1 MKYTTTLWRAALML
15 TAALVLGA
23 APLAVAPVRA
33 AEPKRAAAPRQ
44 ATFASA
50 EEAVAAMVEAIR
62 AKKLDRL
69 VAIIGPGSRSWLL
82 SGDKVADLAGFGK
95 FLAAYD
101 EKHALVPGAGGRMGL
116 EAGKDGWPFP
126 VPLTKSGDRWRFDTA
141 AGREEVLARRIGRN
155 ELDTIQVMRAIADAQ
170 LDYARMDRDGDGLIE
185 YAQKF
190 RSTPGKKDGL
200 YWPVQAGE
208 PQSPL
213 GPLAA
218 RATREGYNTEKPGDQ
233 PQPFHGYLFRILK
246 GQGKDAPG
254 GAYDYVVRGS
264 MIGGFAVV
272 AYPVNYG
279 VSGVMTFLI
288 NQDGVVY
295 QKDLGPETAKLA
307 GQMTRFNPDA
317 SWTKQP

>member
-1 MKYTTTLWRAALML
+1 
-15 TAALVLGA
+15 
-23 APLAVAPVRA
+23 
-33 AEPKRAAAPRQ
+33 
-44 ATFASA
+44 
-50 EEAVAAMVEAIR
+50 
-62 AKKLDRL
+62 
-69 VAIIGPGSRSWLL
+69 
-82 SGDKVADLAGFGK
+82 
-95 FLAAYD
+95 
-101 EKHALVPGAGGRMGL
+101 
-116 EAGKDGWPFP
+116 
-126 VPLTKSGDRWRFDTA
+126 
-141 AGREEVLARRIGRN
+141 
-155 ELDTIQVMRAIADAQ
+155 MRAIADAQ

-200 YWPVQAGE
+200 YWPAQAGE

-218 RATREGYNTEKPGDQ
+218 RATREGYNTEKSSDQ